1 MGGFNNVGPIRL
13 PPGLKRP
20 PIHVPNNRVLPGHP
34 VPNNRVLDGGQLAAG
49 SPVETRF
56 HWATVVNPS
65 PLSIILDGDTLPL
78 PLVPDTLV
86 DPTGMLPYSRVWV
99 QLQGRNVI
107 VLGMAGGDISWV
119 PVSINSGFAKR
130 PDDQYGAGFDP
141 QVMLDSSGMVHFKGM
156 MSNTGMA
163 SLTGV
168 QTPILQMPDG
178 YWPESEQFWSG
189 FIGLDPTDV
198 IGGWISPND
207 GQVFYYG
214 TKAPSNW
221 WWLNIPAYKP
231 MPAAPY

>member
-1 MGGFNNVGPIRL
+1 MGGFNNVGPVTFPF
-13 PPGLKRP
+13 PPGFSRP
-20 PIHVPNNRVLPGHP
+20 PVQG
-34 VPNNRVLDGGQLAAG
+34 GGQVAAG

-65 PLSIILDGDTLPL
+65 PLSIQLDGDTTPL

-86 DPTGMLPYSRVWV
+86 DPTGLLPYSRVWV

-107 VLGMAGGDISWV
+107 VLGMAGGDVSWV
-119 PVSINSGFAKR
+119 DVSINSGFAKR
-130 PDDQYGAGFDP
+130 PDDQWGAGFDP

-163 SLTGV
+163 SLTGI
-168 QTPILQMPDG
+168 QTPIMTMPDG

-189 FIGLDPTDV
+189 FIGTDPTDV
-198 IGGWISPND
+198 VGGWISPND
-207 GQVFYYG
+207 GQLFYYG
-214 TKAPSNW
+214 TKAPAAW
-221 WWLNIPAYKP
+221 WCLLIPAYKP